1 MNKKEISEI
10 KKNFSEDCGFFTV
23 LMFLPVHFFNTL
35 SSGFRDFTIRFQI
48 ILDVVFINIS

>member
-23 LMFLPVHFFNTL
+23 
-35 SSGFRDFTIRFQI
+35 GQ
-48 ILDVVFINIS
+48 VVRAFVDAEKNIK